1 MGIGSIAQPH
11 TCQPTSVPGPR
22 LGAGD
27 TDGSDGAIPRALS
40 LVVTAA
46 KHVEGGRL
54 ARDVVGWP
62 SVGMSLVISSVLSLC
77 PKRTHSL
84 PVLVRS
90 QAGPWAL
97 RQQLFSVKL
106 HLRS

>member
-27 TDGSDGAIPRALS
+27 TDGSDGAVPRALS

-54 ARDVVGWP
+54 ARDFVGWP
-62 SVGMSLVISSVLSLC
+62 SVGMSGVFLS
-77 PKRTHSL
+77 PF
-84 PVLVRS
+84 
-90 QAGPWAL
+90 AL
-97 RQQLFSVKL
+97 S
-106 HLRS
+106 